1 MHVVRVLVSN
11 ICQIIVP
18 TGRQTLVQRVTQVG
32 KLKMVRKRVLNKVPV
47 VLRLRLKKVMEVRVL
62 TVVIVPRVRVEDQ
75 IVVVVKEDLVDVLIV
90 IQMVIVPV
98 VAPIITNQVI
108 SVMLVVTVK
117 QVLLVRRLLLLVL
130 LLKKVME
137 VLVLTVVI
145 VPRVRVEDQIV
156 VAVKEDP
163 VDALIVIQMVIVP
176 VAVLIITDLT
186 LSVMPVV
193 VVKQVLLDQ
202 HRRLLA
208 RHLKKVMDLRVLTV
222 VIVPRVRVVDPI
234 VVAVKE
240 DPADVLIVIQMAIVL
255 VAAPIIT
262 NLTLNVMPA
271 VVVKQVLLDPRLL
284 LLVLLLKKVME
295 VRVLPTVTVLRVHV
309 VVPTVA
315 EVKEDLVGALI
326 VIQMVIVPVAAPIIT
341 KQVIS
346 VMPAVV
352 VKQVHLDQHRRLLV
366 LHLKKVMEV
375 LVFPT
380 VTVLRVHVVDPT
392 VVAVKEDPVDVLI
405 VIQMV
410 TVQHVVPIITSLIPS
425 VMPVVAVK
433 QVHLDQH
440 LLPLVLHL
448 VHLLQVV
455 AVQLE

>member
-75 IVVVVKEDLVDVLIV
+75 IVVVVKEDLVD
-90 IQMVIVPV
+90 
-98 VAPIITNQVI
+98 
-108 SVMLVVTVK
+108 
-117 QVLLVRRLLLLVL
+117 
-130 LLKKVME
+130 
-137 VLVLTVVI
+137 
-145 VPRVRVEDQIV
+145 
-156 VAVKEDP
+156 
-163 VDALIVIQMVIVP
+163 ALIVIQMVIVP

-208 RHLKKVMDLRVLTV
+208 LLLKKVMDLRVLTV

-295 VRVLPTVTVLRVHV
+295 VPVRTVVTVLRVHVVVPTVAEVKEDLVGALIVIQMVIVPVVVLTITKLVISVMRVVAVKQVLLDLRLLLLVLHRKKAMEVRVLPTVTVLRVHV

-326 VIQMVIVPVAAPIIT
+326 VIQMVIAPVAAPIIT

-346 VMPAVV
+346 VMLVV
-352 VKQVHLDQHRRLLV
+352 AARLVHRGQRLL
-366 LHLKKVMEV
+366 
-375 LVFPT
+375 P
-380 VTVLRVHVVDPT
+380 R
-392 VVAVKEDPVDVLI
+392 VLI
-405 VIQMV
+405 
-410 TVQHVVPIITSLIPS
+410 L
-425 VMPVVAVK
+425 
-433 QVHLDQH
+433 
-440 LLPLVLHL
+440 
-448 VHLLQVV
+448 
-455 AVQLE
+455 